1 MNVRRSTLM
10 LLVSA
15 SLFLTIHARAGE
27 ECTSAVISP
36 AGSTTGSAVL
46 WKNRDT
52 DSLSNKV
59 VYVRETPYSY
69 LALVNHDSPS
79 GRQAWTG
86 LNSAGFAIMNTVAYN
101 LPEKSGETKDLEGL
115 IMADALRTCA
125 TIEDFEKFLQ
135 ANLGPDLGALT
146 NFGVIDASGKAF
158 LYEVHNHGFK
168 KIDAAAAPEKYI
180 VNTNFARSGDEGTG
194 AGYLRFDRAKQLF
207 ASLPAGPVD
216 PFMILT
222 RFSRDTG
229 HTLLNSPSP
238 DEWKKRSASKP
249 LWLDGR
255 HTIDRPDT
263 SAAVVIVGRNPAD
276 PDSVA
281 TMWVIPGEPLTAI
294 ALPLWVEAGRSPEPL
309 WNGEKAPLW
318 QESMRIKQ
326 LIHPFAESDKKEYL
340 LASKLDNSEG
350 TGYLP
355 SILREEAG
363 VVSATK
369 EFLKAKHSPAEL
381 AEFQDRMAARAMTAM
396 RAVK

>member
-1 MNVRRSTLM
+1 MNVRSIFLGLVLTL
-10 LLVSA
+10 SFA
-15 SLFLTIHARAGE
+15 LTVRAGE
-27 ECTSAVISP
+27 ECTSVVISP
-36 AGSTTGSAVL
+36 AGSTTRSAVL

-52 DSLSNKV
+52 SALSNKV
-59 VYVRETPYSY
+59 VFVRESPYNY
-69 LALVNHDSPS
+69 LALVNHDSAS

-86 LNSAGFAIMNTVAYN
+86 LNSAGFAIMNSVAYN

-125 TIEDFEKFLQ
+125 TIDDFEKLLQ
-135 ANLGPDLGALT
+135 ANLGPDFGALT

-168 KIDAAAAPEKYI
+168 KLDAAAPPEKYI
-180 VNTNFARSGDEGTG
+180 VNTNFARSGEEGTG
-194 AGYLRFDRAKQLF
+194 AGYLRFERAKQLF

-216 PFMILT
+216 PFTILT

-229 HTLLNSPSP
+229 HTLLNNPAP
-238 DEWKKRSASKP
+238 VEWKKRSASNP

-263 SAAVVIVGRNPAD
+263 SATVVIIGRNPDD
-276 PDSVA
+276 PRSIA

-294 ALPLWVEAGRSPEPL
+294 ALPLWVEAARSPEPF

-318 QESMRIKQ
+318 QESARIKQ
-326 LIHPFAESDKKEYL
+326 LIHPFTESDKKEYL
-340 LASKLDNSEG
+340 LVSKLDNAEG

-355 SILREEAG
+355 SLLREEAG
-363 VVSATK
+363 IVKETN
-369 EFLKAKHSPAEL
+369 EFLKSNHSAEEL
-381 AEFQDRMAARAMTAM
+381 AAFQGRMAERVLKAMTG
-396 RAVK
+396 VK